1 MIAIRKFSMDCGW
14 LFLILYLCGKA
25 RIDYGYFLQNMRIW
39 SSRSFFIAQSSQE
52 NKRVG
57 IKEIAE
63 NIHSPEAFLGKILQ
77 NLSRAGIIRSMKGPG
92 GGFYLDASDMSTP
105 LSDVVKAIDG
115 ENLFVGCGMG
125 LEFCSEQ
132 YPCPLHHEFKS
143 IRNSLSEMLQN
154 TTVGQFNDD
163 LIKEKSC

>member
-1 MIAIRKFSMDCGW
+1 VEKQE
-14 LFLILYLCGKA
+14 
-25 RIDYGYFLQNMRIW
+25 QNMGIFSKTCEYGLRAV
-39 SSRSFFIAQSSQE
+39 FFIAQRSQE
-52 NKRVG
+52 NRRVG

-77 NLSRAGIIRSMKGPG
+77 NLSRAGVIRSMKGPG
-92 GGFYLDASDMSTP
+92 GGFYLDTSDMSTP

-143 IRNSLSEMLQN
+143 IRNNLSEMLQK

-163 LIKEKSC
+163 LIKGKILLTKSKIAPNKDR

>member
-1 MIAIRKFSMDCGW
+1 MGIFSKTCE
-14 LFLILYLCGKA
+14 
-25 RIDYGYFLQNMRIW
+25 YGLRAV
-39 SSRSFFIAQSSQE
+39 FFIAQSSQE

-63 NIHSPEAFLGKILQ
+63 SIHSPEAFLGKILQ

-92 GGFYLDASDMSTP
+92 GGFYLDSGDMSTP
-105 LSDVVKAIDG
+105 LSEVVKAIDG

-132 YPCPLHHEFKS
+132 YPCPLHHEFKN
-143 IRNSLSEMLQN
+143 IRNNLSEMLQK

-163 LIKEKSC
+163 LIKGKILLTKSHINPHKTDGNPSK

>member
-1 MIAIRKFSMDCGW
+1 MEKQEQIMGIFSKTCE
-14 LFLILYLCGKA
+14 
-25 RIDYGYFLQNMRIW
+25 YGLRAV
-39 SSRSFFIAQSSQE
+39 FFIAQRSQE

-143 IRNSLSEMLQN
+143 IRNSLSEMLQK

-163 LIKEKSC
+163 LIKGKILLTKSKVAPNQDN

>member
-1 MIAIRKFSMDCGW
+1 MGIFSKTCE
-14 LFLILYLCGKA
+14 
-25 RIDYGYFLQNMRIW
+25 YGLRAV
-39 SSRSFFIAQSSQE
+39 FFIAQSSQE

-92 GGFYLDASDMSTP
+92 GGFYLDAADMATP
-105 LSDVVKAIDG
+105 LSEVVKAIDG
-115 ENLFVGCGMG
+115 DNLFVGCGMG

-143 IRNSLSEMLQN
+143 IRNSLSEMLQT
-154 TTVGQFNDD
+154 TTVGQFNDE
-163 LIKEKSC
+163 LIKGKMLLTKNHINPDKGAN